1 MSLGGLRGEQGQQVR
16 AFPAEGLEEVEKSP
30 ASAGA
35 FVRASPPLFCPQG
48 AVSRP
53 SLWANAMLAGT
64 RSRSGRL
71 AGLAMCVQTQT
82 TQGLYVWVGDPVS

>member
-16 AFPAEGLEEVEKSP
+16 AFPAEGLEEAEN
-30 ASAGA
+30 

-53 SLWANAMLAGT
+53 SLRADAMLAGT

-82 TQGLYVWVGDPVS
+82 THGLYVWVGDPVS